1 MAYAGIGLVW
11 NSVMWVAGGWF
22 FLMACEMFVL
32 GARDFRLPGLGSCL
46 QIAASSRDMRE
57 MVWGMAAMIAVIV
70 LLDQFVWRP
79 VIAWADKFKFETVE
93 GTAAPASFAL
103 TVLRSS
109 GIVSKLYRFAIHP
122 LGERLTMVF
131 ARKTAV
137 DLQAPSPGA
146 SPRKW
151 RMGGGAGG
159 RPCGLC
165 WCALPRL

>member
-46 QIAASSRDMRE
+46 QIAASSRDMRQV
-57 MVWGMAAMIAVIV
+57 VWGIAAMIGVIV

-103 TVLRSS
+103 TVLRRS

-122 LGERLTMVF
+122 LGERITMVF
-131 ARKTAV
+131 AWKTAV
-137 DLQAPSPGA
+137 DLPTPSRGA
-146 SPRKW
+146 SLEKW
-151 RMGGGAGG
+151 MTGARWGALQAG
-159 RPCGLC
+159 RG
-165 WCALPRL
+165 WSRVAA